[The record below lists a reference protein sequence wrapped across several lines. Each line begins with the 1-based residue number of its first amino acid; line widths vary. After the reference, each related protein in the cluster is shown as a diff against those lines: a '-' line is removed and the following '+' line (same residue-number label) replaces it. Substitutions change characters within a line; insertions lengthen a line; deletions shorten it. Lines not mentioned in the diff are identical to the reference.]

1 MSRGRVIENEE
12 DFFLF
17 NRDGIRFSAP
27 FNGRR
32 EGLSKI
38 ILPEGLKNA

>member
-1 MSRGRVIENEE
+1 MVIENEE
-12 DFFLF
+12 GFFF
-17 NRDGIRFSAP
+17 FDRGGIRFSAP
-27 FNGRR
+27 LKGWR